1 MKHVKVFQVQVLI
14 FCAFLPL
21 LGRQYNKHGNYE
33 SWWTEESVQHF
44 KELSKCFVEEYS
56 NFTLAGLH
64 VYFQVLKFLF
74 CHLLLTILI
83 VEQFLGLIYHTK

>member
-1 MKHVKVFQVQVLI
+1 MF
-14 FCAFLPL
+14 FLPL

-64 VYFQVLKFLF
+64 VCFHVLKFFLK
-74 CHLLLTILI
+74 LLTLLI
-83 VEQFLGLIYHTK
+83 VEQFFSLICYTRETPDVVL